1 MRLFLACL
9 CLLAATGCAGRTP
22 LAPTVARADRFTL
35 APGAIADIEG
45 TGVRVEFVA
54 VAGDSRCP
62 ADVVCIQLG
71 EAVVHLRVYDG
82 MITAYELRTG
92 NPDRGSVTHHGLRI
106 ELVEVQP
113 YPFSNRRIRPSEYRV
128 TLVTR

>member
-1 MRLFLACL
+1 MRLFLACP
-9 CLLAATGCAGRTP
+9 CLLGATACAGKTP
-22 LAPTVARADRFTL
+22 LGPTVARADRFTL
-35 APGAIADIEG
+35 APGATADIEG

-92 NPDRGSVTHHGLRI
+92 NPDRGSVMHHGLRI